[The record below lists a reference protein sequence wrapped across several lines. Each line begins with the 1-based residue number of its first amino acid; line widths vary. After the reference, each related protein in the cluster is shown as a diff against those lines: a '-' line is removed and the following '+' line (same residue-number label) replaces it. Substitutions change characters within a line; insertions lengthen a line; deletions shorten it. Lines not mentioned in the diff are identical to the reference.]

1 MVSPLWVLFCAAVF
15 MWVCTYSIV
24 GVVCVTVFHLCMYV
38 YFCTYVYFCGLV
50 CVCMYIS
57 VRMYISVD

>member
-1 MVSPLWVLFCAAVF
+1 MQLYLCGCVHIV
-15 MWVCTYSIV
+15 YIV